1 MANKIIDDVVYFL
14 ERDSDGK
21 YEIQAEHLLSDLSN
35 TVPSVGD
42 RITLTING
50 DGATSTMEVVGR
62 HLISHLD
69 RASDCEWTA
78 WFLIVQGLDPREADD
93 LFELVSE
100 HFSQYI
106 QG

>member
-1 MANKIIDDVVYFL
+1 MANKIIDDVVYLL
-14 ERDSDGK
+14 ERQSDGK
-21 YEIQAEHLLSDLSN
+21 YEIQGAHSLSDLNN

-42 RITLTING
+42 RITLTIDV
-50 DGATSTMEVVGR
+50 DGATSVMKVVSR

-78 WFLIVQGLDPREADD
+78 WFLVVQGLDPREADD

-100 HFSQYI
+100 HFRQYI
-106 QG
+106 QA